1 MGGVRANTPTLPAK
15 MTGPAILVSHAAA
28 AFPDLDLVL
37 EGNGV
42 RVILVGNTNIKK
54 GITTT
59 TFASTPD
66 VPVSSVTVNL
76 PTGSHS
82 ALAAFGDLCASP
94 LLMPTTIVGWNGS
107 TIKQNTRIKVKGC
120 GIRVL
125 RRKVIGA
132 NAFITVQTF
141 AGGRISGRGGSLS
154 VVYRRVR
161 GAAKVT
167 IKVPLSRRGRHR
179 HRPFS
184 TRARVGF
191 LPSNRAERASAAF
204 ASLRFR

>member
-1 MGGVRANTPTLPAK
+1 MLPCAHHSLFIHSFFFLMIRHPPRSTLFPY
-15 MTGPAILVSHAAA
+15 TTLFRSS
-28 AFPDLDLVL
+28 FPDLDLVL

-94 LLMPTTIVGWNGS
+94 LLMPTAIVGWNGS
-107 TIKQNTRIKVKGC
+107 TIKQNT
-120 GIRVL
+120 
-125 RRKVIGA
+125 
-132 NAFITVQTF
+132 
-141 AGGRISGRGGSLS
+141 
-154 VVYRRVR
+154 
-161 GAAKVT
+161 
-167 IKVPLSRRGRHR
+167 
-179 HRPFS
+179 
-184 TRARVGF
+184 
-191 LPSNRAERASAAF
+191 
-204 ASLRFR
+204 